1 MKVIFEELNDSF
13 DLVNEIPP
21 LLNQIST
28 LTLALNMS
36 ERGEVINKE
45 RRLSASFLL
54 SNILDDVAE
63 AINEYHQQEVK
74 DES

>member
-63 AINEYHQQEVK
+63 AIIEYHQQGIK
-74 DES
+74 DEN

>member
-63 AINEYHQQEVK
+63 AIIEYHQQEVK

>member
-45 RRLSASFLL
+45 RRLSASYLL

>member
-1 MKVIFEELNDSF
+1 MKVIFKELNDSF

-45 RRLSASFLL
+45 RRLSASYLL

-63 AINEYHQQEVK
+63 AIIE
-74 DES
+74 

>member
-36 ERGEVINKE
+36 ERGELINKE
-45 RRLSASFLL
+45 RRLSASYLL